1 MLKHPFKSALAALAV
16 AGISLVGAAAN
27 AAPNFKG
34 KEITFVVGFS
44 VGGSYTLY
52 ARLVGEAMERHIPGK
67 PNIIIQNV
75 RGAGGVKAANYLAN
89 VAPQDGTYLGWLA
102 DSLAVSQLIVPKGKK
117 YDGRKFHAIGS
128 VTNVNPTLVV
138 HKRTGVKTYKDLLEK
153 EIVLGCSGRGSQ
165 TYVNGRAMREFL
177 GLKFK
182 MICGYGGS
190 APQTLAML
198 RGETDAQSS
207 AWASWRIRQPHL
219 LKDGT
224 LIPIVQVGLKKE
236 ADLPNVPLMMDL
248 AKDAQDK
255 EILTFISSMGA
266 IGRWLSAPPGTPA
279 DVVAMLR
286 TAFDK
291 SMKDPAFLA
300 EAKKRDANVDPTS
313 GVELQK
319 LLSQAYETSPETIK
333 AAAKGLK
340 GYKKFKNC
348 KGKYCKKKKK
358 KKKKKDS

>member
-1 MLKHPFKSALAALAV
+1 
-16 AGISLVGAAAN
+16 
-27 AAPNFKG
+27 
-34 KEITFVVGFS
+34 
-44 VGGSYTLY
+44 
-52 ARLVGEAMERHIPGK
+52 
-67 PNIIIQNV
+67 
-75 RGAGGVKAANYLAN
+75 
-89 VAPQDGTYLGWLA
+89 
-102 DSLAVSQLIVPKGKK
+102 
-117 YDGRKFHAIGS
+117 
-128 VTNVNPTLVV
+128 
-138 HKRTGVKTYKDLLEK
+138 
-153 EIVLGCSGRGSQ
+153 
-165 TYVNGRAMREFL
+165 
-177 GLKFK
+177 
-182 MICGYGGS
+182 
-190 APQTLAML
+190 
-198 RGETDAQSS
+198 
-207 AWASWRIRQPHL
+207 
-219 LKDGT
+219 
-224 LIPIVQVGLKKE
+224 
-236 ADLPNVPLMMDL
+236 
-248 AKDAQDK
+248 
-255 EILTFISSMGA
+255 MGA

>member
-1 MLKHPFKSALAALAV
+1 MIKRPIKAALAALAV
-16 AGISLVGAAAN
+16 AGIGLAGAAAQ

-34 KEITFVVGFS
+34 KEIGFS

-52 ARLVGEAMERHIPGK
+52 ARMVGEAMERHLPGN
-67 PNIIIQNV
+67 PNIIVQNT

-102 DSLAVSQLIVPKGKK
+102 DSMAVSQLLFPKKK
-117 YDGRKFHAIGS
+117 KFDGRKFFAIGS
-128 VTNVNPTLVV
+128 VTNVNPTMVI
-138 HKRTGVKTYKDLLEK
+138 HKRAGVKTYKELMTK
-153 EIVLGCSGRGSQ
+153 EVILGCSGRGSQ
-165 TYVNGRAMREFL
+165 TYVNGRSMREFL
-177 GLKFK
+177 GFKFK

-198 RGETDAQSS
+198 RGEVDAQSS

-219 LKDGT
+219 FKDGT
-224 LIPIVQVGLKKE
+224 LIPLVQVGLKKE
-236 ADLPNVPLMMDL
+236 ADLQHIPLAIDL
-248 AKDAQDK
+248 AKDDK
-255 EILTFISSMGA
+255 ARAALTFISSMGA

-279 DVVAMLR
+279 DVVAALR
-286 TAFDK
+286 DAFDK
-291 SMKDPAFLA
+291 SMKDPKFLA

-319 LLSQAYETSPETIK
+319 LIAQAYETPQEIIESTQR
-333 AAAKGLK
+333 GLK

-348 KGKYCKKKKK
+348 KGEFCKKKK